1 MFVRFAN
8 TSWKPSRGALF
19 AVKNRA
25 VVPAL
30 AGLLLISSSSSPV
43 HSFSTTTTTTTP
55 TMPQPPYR
63 YRESSPI
70 DFDLV
75 SIGSRI
81 NASEEKRQQ
90 AFDISRKLQF
100 AIVGARNELELE
112 TSIATTAESLSQ
124 LQDSLNEAI
133 GGTKTGVERKPR
145 EANLNNRVE
154 DYVRLLAFSH
164 FLTTGTMLPPSMCTF
179 ATDEEYL
186 GGACMGLCQD
196 LARYGMGRATA
207 RDVASVTAARDLVQ
221 ESLEYLLKFDFRN
234 GYLRRKYD
242 GTKYALK
249 TLETILYEL
258 SVTGATTTTTA
269 ADDELVVVEPDT
281 KRTKVE
287 AAEEPS
293 SSKMPSPTQDELEG
307 IRQRMEHRDELREKL
322 IKKCRDGQKA
332 AKQAIYAL
340 HRGDS
345 ERAQILLT
353 QCEES
358 ITKDLLP
365 IVTEEPPLRGGS
377 FSNVMEEYAEAKL
390 FYVWLLG
397 KDETPT
403 ETSSGIILKPEDFE
417 IALEPDEYLGGLCD
431 LTGEIGR
438 YAVQR
443 GTARDFDGV
452 KHCLE
457 ANAAIAVAIQT
468 MERFPGKIGKKLDQ
482 LRKSVEKLE
491 RMTYEMSLSE
501 AAGGRKVDTEEMPDP
516 ETSYN
521 D

>member
-1 MFVRFAN
+1 MFVRFAT
-8 TSWKPSRGALF
+8 TSWKPPRGALF
-19 AVKNRA
+19 TIKNRA
-25 VVPAL
+25 VVPSL
-30 AGLLLISSSSSPV
+30 AGLLLISTSSSPV
-43 HSFSTTTTTTTP
+43 HSFSTTTPTTS

-100 AIVGARNELELE
+100 AIVGARNDLELE
-112 TSIATTAESLSQ
+112 TASATTAESLSQ
-124 LQDSLNEAI
+124 LQDSLSEAI

-164 FLTTGTMLPPSMCTF
+164 FLTTGTLLPPSTCTF

-258 SVTGATTTTTA
+258 SVTGATTTA
-269 ADDELVVVEPDT
+269 ADDEQVEPDT
-281 KRTKVE
+281 KRIKVE
-287 AAEEPS
+287 AEES
-293 SSKMPSPTQDELEG
+293 ASSKMPSSTQDELEG

-345 ERAQILLT
+345 ERAQLLLT

-501 AAGGRKVDTEEMPDP
+501 AAGGRKVDTEEMPEP
-516 ETSYN
+516 ETNYN